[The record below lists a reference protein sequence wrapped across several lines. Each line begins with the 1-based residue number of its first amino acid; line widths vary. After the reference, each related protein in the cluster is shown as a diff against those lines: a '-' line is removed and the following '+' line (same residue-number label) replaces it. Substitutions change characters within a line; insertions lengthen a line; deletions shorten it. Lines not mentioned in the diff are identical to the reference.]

1 MNAYQFLARL
11 PSNDSVASV
20 VTVVVSAWFLV
31 AAGAILADPASP
43 YTQRP
48 GPAFHEVI
56 TVVATAEAAPQVSR
70 ARETITVFARRG
82 DLKRGVSL

>member
-11 PSNDSVASV
+11 PSNGSVASF
-20 VTVVVSAWFLV
+20 VTLVVSSWFLV

-56 TVVATAEAAPQVSR
+56 TVVAKAEAAPQVTH
-70 ARETITVFARRG
+70 ARETITVVARRG